1 MQERIEEL
9 RECFAEVDANADG
22 GIQYDEFAT
31 MLHNLGSQMSTSE
44 CKLGFKEVDSN
55 SDGTISFDEF
65 AAWWLDH

>member
-9 RECFAEVDANADG
+9 RECFAGVDANSDG
-22 GIQYDEFAT
+22 CIQYDEFAT
-31 MLHNLGSQMSTSE
+31 MLHNLGSQMSTAE